1 MNKIK
6 LMYSIAKTM
15 KEKDHFNGSLQVEC
29 IKDQAKLFQMT
40 NEFSKNLSSGMVKA
54 RIKTEMDYAGKSFKH
69 ESSNEFSHGQN
80 PHRHEGFFKD
90 RHARFHHGCCGHF
103 GLKDFFSKLTLALDL
118 LERIKVEEQ
127 PDNTTRM
134 TLELDELPK
143 ELQALKHSFRKEHR
157 QGQEYHRHHHEH
169 CLMKELHALEN
180 PNLALL
186 ATINKKN
193 ELECIDLK
201 LSGKQ
206 AGGLEENHTLNIH
219 AKLIFSNK

>member
-29 IKDQAKLFQMT
+29 IKDPAKLFQMT
-40 NEFSKNLSSGMVKA
+40 NEFSKDLSSGMAKA

-69 ESSNEFSHGQN
+69 ESSNEFSHTQN
-80 PHRHEGFFKD
+80 LHRHESFFKG
-90 RHARFHHGCCGHF
+90 RHARFHHG
-103 GLKDFFSKLTLALDL
+103 
-118 LERIKVEEQ
+118 
-127 PDNTTRM
+127 
-134 TLELDELPK
+134 
-143 ELQALKHSFRKEHR
+143 
-157 QGQEYHRHHHEH
+157 H
-169 CLMKELHALEN
+169 CMMKELHALEN
-180 PNLALL
+180 PNLVLL

-206 AGGLEENHTLNIH
+206 AGGLEENHTLNIN
-219 AKLIFSNK
+219 AKLILSNK